1 MVTYFIPITI
11 SKSVS
16 KNSCIYLY
24 IFCSAGVDKTTNQTV
39 MAGFSDHP
47 SSKEHD
53 EYEYYVRFFS
63 LKWEITK
70 LFVPRFKKTLVLVK
84 PRF

>member
-1 MVTYFIPITI
+1 MVTFFIPITI

-16 KNSCIYLY
+16 KNSCFYLY

-53 EYEYYVRFFS
+53 EYEYYVRF
-63 LKWEITK
+63 K
-70 LFVPRFKKTLVLVK
+70 LDRAERHDF
-84 PRF
+84 